1 MKINE
6 DYVFQVLR
14 TDKDFSVWKNRKG
27 DILYETFLTGKVE
40 ALPYKSSHRSNEKNF
55 DAAITYLE
63 RHEWADRLDPNLIRS
78 QILWHSLGV
87 TDVKDEH
94 AYIQDN
100 INEARRKVVMAKL
113 YKKDTV

>member
-63 RHEWADRLDPNLIRS
+63 RHDRIKKRD
-78 QILWHSLGV
+78 
-87 TDVKDEH
+87 T
-94 AYIQDN
+94 QD
-100 INEARRKVVMAKL
+100 
-113 YKKDTV
+113 

>member
-1 MKINE
+1 ME
-6 DYVFQVLR
+6 Y
-14 TDKDFSVWKNRKG
+14 S
-27 DILYETFLTGKVE
+27 E
-40 ALPYKSSHRSNEKNF
+40 ALTSRLNEGNWSMMELM
-55 DAAITYLE
+55 D
-63 RHEWADRLDPNLIRS
+63 EWSDRLDPDLIRS